1 MEVKTKVCPHCGSS
15 MFAAKIIRGC
25 IVESNEDGTFKI
37 MKESTNKYDIEI
49 VKCGRCKKDIT
60 EDDLV
65 TGVTCKECGKVVN
78 PSEIGED
85 GICDICKAKKE
96 RSELANASTEDLIR
110 MLLKAEK
117 MAKSISVPTK
127 ESVQEDAKDTKE
139 DTKSNDTEEETK
151 VEEESSEPEKKTR
164 RRKVKKNQETENT
177 IDESQPESA
186 SEDASVE
193 EKTSE
198 ENAEQKET
206 EEAVNDIANQQ
217 EAPFPDIPME
227 SESEQPLPAM
237 NPPETSGQTEESFG
251 VSDFEM
257 FKTDEKF

>member
-49 VKCGRCKKDIT
+49 IKCGRCKKDIT

-117 MAKSISVPTK
+117 MAKSVSVPTK
-127 ESVQEDAKDTKE
+127 ESVQKDAKDIKE
-139 DTKSNDTEEETK
+139 DTESNDT
-151 VEEESSEPEKKTR
+151 EEESSEPEKKTR

-177 IDESQPESA
+177 TDESQSESV

-206 EEAVNDIANQQ
+206 AEAVNNIANQQ
-217 EAPFPDIPME
+217 GFW
-227 SESEQPLPAM
+227 
-237 NPPETSGQTEESFG
+237 
-251 VSDFEM
+251 
-257 FKTDEKF
+257 

>member
-49 VKCGRCKKDIT
+49 IKCGRCKKDIT

-117 MAKSISVPTK
+117 MAKSVSVPTQ
-127 ESVQEDAKDTKE
+127 ESVQEDTKKDTE
-139 DTKSNDTEEETK
+139 SNNT
-151 VEEESSEPEKKTR
+151 EEESSEPEKKTR
-164 RRKVKKNQETENT
+164 RRKVKKTQETENT
-177 IDESQPESA
+177 TDESQPESV
-186 SEDASVE
+186 SEDAPVE

-206 EEAVNDIANQQ
+206 VEAVNDIANQQ

>member
-49 VKCGRCKKDIT
+49 IKCGRCKKDIT

-117 MAKSISVPTK
+117 MAKSVSVPTK
-127 ESVQEDAKDTKE
+127 ESVQEDAKDIKE
-139 DTKSNDTEEETK
+139 DTESNGT
-151 VEEESSEPEKKTR
+151 EEESSEPEKKTR

-177 IDESQPESA
+177 TDESQLESV
-186 SEDASVE
+186 SEDAPVE

-206 EEAVNDIANQQ
+206 AEAVNDIANQQ

>member
-117 MAKSISVPTK
+117 MAKSVSVPTQ
-127 ESVQEDAKDTKE
+127 ESVQEDTKE
-139 DTKSNDTEEETK
+139 DTESNNT
-151 VEEESSEPEKKTR
+151 EEESSEPEKKTR
-164 RRKVKKNQETENT
+164 RRKVKKTQETENT
-177 IDESQPESA
+177 TDKSQPESV
-186 SEDASVE
+186 SEDAPVE

-206 EEAVNDIANQQ
+206 AEAVNDIANQQ

>member
-49 VKCGRCKKDIT
+49 IKCGRCKKDIT

-117 MAKSISVPTK
+117 MAKSVSVPTQ
-127 ESVQEDAKDTKE
+127 ESVQEDTKE
-139 DTKSNDTEEETK
+139 DTESNNT
-151 VEEESSEPEKKTR
+151 EEESSEPEKKTR

-177 IDESQPESA
+177 TDESQPESV
-186 SEDASVE
+186 SKDAPVE

-206 EEAVNDIANQQ
+206 AKAVNDIANQQ

>member
-25 IVESNEDGTFKI
+25 IVESNEDGTVKI

-78 PSEIGED
+78 PSEISED

-117 MAKSISVPTK
+117 MAKSVSVPTK
-127 ESVQEDAKDTKE
+127 ESVQEDAKDIKE
-139 DTKSNDTEEETK
+139 DTESNVT
-151 VEEESSEPEKKTR
+151 EEESSEPEKKTR

-177 IDESQPESA
+177 TDESQPESV
-186 SEDASVE
+186 SEDAPVE

-198 ENAEQKET
+198 ENAEQKEAA
-206 EEAVNDIANQQ
+206 EAVNDIANQQ

-257 FKTDEKF
+257 LKTDERF

>member
-1 MEVKTKVCPHCGSS
+1 MEIKTKVCPHCGSS

-117 MAKSISVPTK
+117 MAKSVSVPTQ
-127 ESVQEDAKDTKE
+127 ESVQEDTKE
-139 DTKSNDTEEETK
+139 DTESNNTEEE
-151 VEEESSEPEKKTR
+151 SPEPEKKTR

-177 IDESQPESA
+177 TDESQPESV
-186 SEDASVE
+186 SENAPVE

-206 EEAVNDIANQQ
+206 AKAVNDIANQQ

>member
-117 MAKSISVPTK
+117 MAKSVSVPTQ
-127 ESVQEDAKDTKE
+127 ESVQEDTKE
-139 DTKSNDTEEETK
+139 DTESNNT
-151 VEEESSEPEKKTR
+151 EEESSEPEKKTR
-164 RRKVKKNQETENT
+164 RRKVKKTQETENT
-177 IDESQPESA
+177 TDKSQPESV
-186 SEDASVE
+186 SEDAPVE

-206 EEAVNDIANQQ
+206 VEAVNDIANQQ

>member
-117 MAKSISVPTK
+117 MAKSVSVPTQ
-127 ESVQEDAKDTKE
+127 ESVQEDTKE
-139 DTKSNDTEEETK
+139 DTESNNT
-151 VEEESSEPEKKTR
+151 EEESSEPEKKTR
-164 RRKVKKNQETENT
+164 RRKVKKTQETENT
-177 IDESQPESA
+177 TDESQPESV
-186 SEDASVE
+186 SEDAPVE

-206 EEAVNDIANQQ
+206 AEAVNDIANQQ

-237 NPPETSGQTEESFG
+237 NPPEASGQTEESFG

>member
-49 VKCGRCKKDIT
+49 IKCGRCKKDIT

-117 MAKSISVPTK
+117 MAKSVSVPTK
-127 ESVQEDAKDTKE
+127 ESVQKDAKDIKE
-139 DTKSNDTEEETK
+139 DTESNDT
-151 VEEESSEPEKKTR
+151 EEESSEPEKKTR
-164 RRKVKKNQETENT
+164 RRKVKKTQETENT
-177 IDESQPESA
+177 TDESQPESV
-186 SEDASVE
+186 SEDAPVE

-206 EEAVNDIANQQ
+206 AEAVNNIANQQ

-227 SESEQPLPAM
+227 SEPEQPLPAM
-237 NPPETSGQTEESFG
+237 NPLETSGQTEESFG